1 MPTVVGVQCWSR
13 VLQSVCRALRSIKC
27 KKKVYRENLLNS
39 AFNLVSIKRFSLSLF
54 LCTHG
59 TCCDRFAITPLYHQE
74 IKHLHQ
80 PRLVWNGS
88 DSSLPPLQRRTSTNR
103 ITANQATEKSEKSR
117 GVQRRSCCNLVPDRG
132 FRSKWDLFIMLALLI
147 EIMFLPLQALLES
160 W

>member
-27 KKKVYRENLLNS
+27 KKIYRENLLNG

-54 LCTHG
+54 LCTRG
-59 TCCDRFAITPLYHQE
+59 TCCDRFAITPLFHQE

-88 DSSLPPLQRRTSTNR
+88 DTNLPPLHRRTSTNR
-103 ITANQATEKSEKSR
+103 ITATQATEKSR
-117 GVQRRSCCNLVPDRG
+117 GVEGRSCCNLVPDRG

-147 EIMFLPLQALLES
+147 EIMFLPLQVLLES